1 MIRCMVMAWTG
12 SAVSGTATR
21 LQALSAMP
29 TEKSRQRLM
38 IDVQAERSRVII
50 ISRPMFSYMPMMTLK
65 VPGSISPG
73 ASHVST
79 SASVAI
85 VSSLSQGA
93 AAQPAAPD

>member
-21 LQALSAMP
+21 LQASSAIP

-38 IDVQAERSRVII
+38 IEVQAERSRVII
-50 ISRPMFSYMPMMTLK
+50 ISRPIFSYMPMMTLK

-73 ASHVST
+73 ASQVST
-79 SASVAI
+79 SAGLAI
-85 VSSLSQGA
+85 VSSLSRGTATQA
-93 AAQPAAPD
+93 AAPD